1 MLAMSGG
8 KQQRI
13 EGDNFILWTKEDHTI
28 NIIDKTI
35 IFNVR
40 VKQDNNSDIQG
51 YNHMVIRNFII
62 EGKKWY

>member
-1 MLAMSGG
+1 MLAMSWG
-8 KQQRI
+8 KQQRL
-13 EGDNFILWTKEDHTI
+13 EGDNFILLTKEDHT
-28 NIIDKTI
+28 IDKTI
-35 IFNVR
+35 IFNIR

>member
-1 MLAMSGG
+1 MSGG

-13 EGDNFILWTKEDHTI
+13 EGDNFILLTKEDHTI

-35 IFNVR
+35 IFNAR
-40 VKQDNNSDIQG
+40 VEQDNNSDLQG

-62 EGKKWY
+62 EGKK